1 MQKLEEGKQLYRDQN
16 FEQAVVVLTEFLAE
30 YPNHADGFFYRGVC
44 YRKLDRFN
52 ESISDFNSIIAKLPD
67 EPTLLCER
75 AISLFKNQQIDLAL
89 NDLNKAV
96 ELDTNNPFRYTS
108 RAFIRAYVDIDGAIE
123 DYQKAIELD
132 PEDEIAYN
140 NLGLLQ
146 EQKGNF
152 KEAKKSFNESN
163 KIIGYN
169 PEKRQEKQEKKIKDL
184 DTLDLPKEKT
194 YSNAWKLMKGIF
206 TSKEI
211 RKEYFNFLSNFF
223 QKKESR

>member
-1 MQKLEEGKQLYRDQN
+1 MQKLEEGKQLYNNQK
-16 FEQAVVVLTEFLAE
+16 FEEAIDVLTAFLNE
-30 YPNHADGFFYRGVC
+30 YPNHADGFFYRGIC

-52 ESISDFNSIIAKLPD
+52 ESITDFNAILTKLPD

-75 AISLFKNQQIDLAL
+75 AISLFKNQQIELAL
-89 NDLNKAV
+89 DDLNKAV
-96 ELDTNNPFRYTS
+96 ELDASNPYRYTS

-152 KEAKKSFNESN
+152 REAKKSFNESN
-163 KIIGYN
+163 KIIGYD
-169 PEKRQEKQEKKIKDL
+169 PEKRQEKQDDK
-184 DTLDLPKEKT
+184 TLDSLTKDEKT
-194 YSNAWKLMKGIF
+194 YLNSWELIKGIF
-206 TSKEI
+206 TSKEV
-211 RKEYFNFLSNFF
+211 RKEYFKFLGNFLRN
-223 QKKESR
+223 KL

>member
-1 MQKLEEGKQLYRDQN
+1 MQKLEEGKQLYNDQK
-16 FEQAVVVLTEFLAE
+16 FEEAIDVLTAFLNE
-30 YPNHADGFFYRGVC
+30 YPNHADGFFYRGIC

-52 ESISDFNSIIAKLPD
+52 ESITDFNAILTKLPD

-75 AISLFKNQQIDLAL
+75 AISLFKNQQIELAL
-89 NDLNKAV
+89 DDLNKAV
-96 ELDTNNPFRYTS
+96 ELDDSNAYRYTS

-152 KEAKKSFNESN
+152 REAKKSFNESN
-163 KIIGYN
+163 KIIGYD
-169 PEKRQEKQEKKIKDL
+169 PEKRQEKKD
-184 DTLDLPKEKT
+184 DKTLDSTTKDEKT
-194 YSNAWKLMKGIF
+194 YVNSWELIKGIF
-206 TSKEI
+206 TSKEV
-211 RKEYFNFLSNFF
+211 RKEYFKFLGNFF
-223 QKKESR
+223 KK

>member
-132 PEDEIAYN
+132 PDDEIAYN

-163 KIIGYN
+163 KIIGYD
-169 PEKRQEKQEKKIKDL
+169 PAKRQEEQDDNNLDSMTKD
-184 DTLDLPKEKT
+184 EKT
-194 YSNAWKLMKGIF
+194 YLNSWELIKGIF

-211 RKEYFNFLSNFF
+211 RKEYFLFLKKFF
-223 QKKESR
+223 HKKDSR

>member
-132 PEDEIAYN
+132 PDDEIAYN

-169 PEKRQEKQEKKIKDL
+169 PEKRQEKQEKKIKDFE
-184 DTLDLPKEKT
+184 TLDLPKEKT
-194 YSNAWKLMKGIF
+194 YSSSWELFKGIF
-206 TSKEI
+206 TSNEI
-211 RKEYFNFLSNFF
+211 RKEYFLFLKKFF
-223 QKKESR
+223 HKKDSR

>member
-1 MQKLEEGKQLYRDQN
+1 MQKLEEGKQLYNNQK
-16 FEQAVVVLTEFLAE
+16 FEEAIDVLTAFLNE
-30 YPNHADGFFYRGVC
+30 YPNHADGFYYRGIC

-52 ESISDFNSIIAKLPD
+52 ESITDFNAILTKLPD

-75 AISLFKNQQIDLAL
+75 AISLFKNQQIELAL
-89 NDLNKAV
+89 DDLNKAV
-96 ELDTNNPFRYTS
+96 ELDPNNPYRYTS

-152 KEAKKSFNESN
+152 REAKKSFNESN
-163 KIIGYN
+163 KIIGYD
-169 PEKRQEKQEKKIKDL
+169 PEKRQEKQDDK
-184 DTLDLPKEKT
+184 TLDNITPDEKT
-194 YSNAWKLMKGIF
+194 YSNSWELIKGIF
-206 TSKEI
+206 TSRET
-211 RKEYFNFLSNFF
+211 RKEYFKFLGNLF
-223 QKKESR
+223 KK

>member
-1 MQKLEEGKQLYRDQN
+1 
-16 FEQAVVVLTEFLAE
+16 
-30 YPNHADGFFYRGVC
+30 
-44 YRKLDRFN
+44 
-52 ESISDFNSIIAKLPD
+52 
-67 EPTLLCER
+67 
-75 AISLFKNQQIDLAL
+75 LFKNQQIDLAL

-132 PEDEIAYN
+132 PDDEIAYN

-169 PEKRQEKQEKKIKDL
+169 PEKRQEKQEKKIKDFE
-184 DTLDLPKEKT
+184 TLDLPKEKT
-194 YSNAWKLMKGIF
+194 YSSSWELFKGIF
-206 TSKEI
+206 TSNEI
-211 RKEYFNFLSNFF
+211 RKEYFLFLKKFF
-223 QKKESR
+223 HKKDSR